1 MGVKLSE
8 DFSKKNNLDLREVI
22 IRVNRVCQVT
32 KGGKR
37 FSFNALVV
45 VGDGCGKIG
54 CGFGKSKEVQS
65 AIKKGS
71 TKASKHM
78 ISVKLEGD
86 TIPHESIGSFGSSK
100 VLLKPASYGTGII
113 ASETVRA
120 VLNVVGIKNILT
132 KSICSSNSFNVVY
145 ATIEALKKLR
155 LKEDILKIRG
165 KEVLNI

>member
-1 MGVKLSE
+1 VGVELSE
-8 DFSKKNNLDLREVI
+8 DLKEVV
-22 IRVNRVCQVT
+22 IRVNRVCQTT

-45 VGDGCGKIG
+45 VGDKCGNVG

-65 AIKKGS
+65 AIQKG
-71 TKASKHM
+71 KANASKHM
-78 ISVKLEGD
+78 IFVKLKGD
-86 TIPHESIGSFGSSK
+86 TIPHESLGFFGASK
-100 VLLKPASYGTGII
+100 VLMKPASHGTGII
-113 ASETVRA
+113 ACETVRA
-120 VLNVVGIKNILT
+120 VLDVVGIKNILT

-155 LKEDILKIRG
+155 LKEDVLKIRG